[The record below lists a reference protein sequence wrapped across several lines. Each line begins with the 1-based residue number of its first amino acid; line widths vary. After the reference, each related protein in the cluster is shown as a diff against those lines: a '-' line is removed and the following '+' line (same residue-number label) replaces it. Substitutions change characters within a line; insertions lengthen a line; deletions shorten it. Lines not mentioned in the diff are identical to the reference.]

1 MPASVRLATTRP
13 APLQRRPAVLG
24 GTTTL
29 RDCLAALRLLVS
41 GRLVDGPA
49 LARYEQAFAAVIG
62 CRHASS
68 FASGR
73 VGLHGLLRA
82 LDVSAGDEVL
92 VPVPTHIVVANAV
105 RYTGAT
111 PVYVD
116 CHPDTCG
123 MDLVDAEAKVSPR
136 TKALILQHTFGFPA
150 DVERALALGRRA
162 GVAIV
167 EDCVHALGAT
177 HDGRPLG
184 SFGIAG
190 VFSTEETK
198 TISTTMGGMVVTN
211 DDGIA
216 GRLAGY
222 QEQCA
227 APPTQL
233 AARYLLKFL
242 MLHLLTEPHIH
253 RHVRDQYIRMGRRS
267 PAPRA
272 TADEEMRGDKPPHY
286 DQRLSSAQAELGLRQ
301 LGRLDANLAHR
312 RHIAGVYSAALQS
325 VGVPP
330 ANPPTN
336 GEPALLRFP
345 VWVEDRPRV
354 LAQLGSA
361 LPLGTWFTSVLEE
374 ASSPVSGGYEEG
386 TCPMAEAAATQ
397 LVNLPTHPRVSVK
410 DAERFVRELHRLGA
424 LSRPPACG
432 HRPPAG
438 HGADG

>member
-1 MPASVRLATTRP
+1 MRVRFRP
-13 APLQRRPAVLG
+13 ARTFAAPLERRPAVLG

-29 RDCLAALRLLVS
+29 ADCLVGLRLLAS
-41 GRLVDGPA
+41 RRLVHGPA
-49 LARYEQAFAAVIG
+49 LDEYERAFAAAIG

-82 LDVSAGDEVL
+82 LDVGEGDEVL
-92 VPVPTHIVVANAV
+92 IPVPTHIVVANAV

-123 MDLVDAEAKVSPR
+123 MDIADAEAKVSPR
-136 TKALILQHTFGFPA
+136 TKALVLQHTFGFPA
-150 DVERALALGRRA
+150 DLERALALGRHA
-162 GVAIV
+162 DIAIV

-211 DDGIA
+211 DDDLGM
-216 GRLAGY
+216 RLARY
-222 QEQCA
+222 REHCA
-227 APPTQL
+227 APPVRL
-233 AARYLLKFL
+233 VAGYLLKFL
-242 MLHLLTEPHIH
+242 LLHMLTEPHIH

-267 PAPRA
+267 PLPRA
-272 TADEEMRGDKPPHY
+272 TADAEMRGGKPPHY
-286 DQRLSSAQAELGLRQ
+286 DQRLSNGQAELGLRQ
-301 LGRLDANLAHR
+301 LRRLNVNVAHR
-312 RHIAGVYSAALQS
+312 RRISDVYSIALQK

-330 ANPPTN
+330 AEPPAN
-336 GEPALLRFP
+336 CEPALLRFP
-345 VWVEDRPRV
+345 IWVEDRPLV
-354 LAQLGSA
+354 LSELGSA

-374 ASSPVSGGYEEG
+374 ASSPASGGYEDG
-386 TCPMAEAAATQ
+386 SCPVAEAAARR
-397 LVNLPTHPRVSVK
+397 LVNLPTHPRVSVE
-410 DAERFVRELHRLGA
+410 DAEHFVAELHRLGA
-424 LSRPPACG
+424 LTRPPS
-432 HRPPAG
+432 AG
-438 HGADG
+438 KSLLAGEGPDG